1 MSFNGTEGAPIS
13 LAAAAALTKKYRAAT
28 IGTTHAHFF
37 GKEVIHQL
45 LAIPNA
51 VGIRAYYGL
60 TDTEEQELVL
70 VAVDAD
76 ENDLEQ
82 LIIDCAIKC
91 PPKCGR
97 KSSLNS

>member
-1 MSFNGTEGAPIS
+1 MSFNGTEGATIS
-13 LAAAAALTKKYRAAT
+13 LAAALTKKYRAAT

-37 GKEVIHQL
+37 GKDVIHQL